1 MSRVQRGLPVRSP
14 TDRRQP
20 QKSDLRRTAILE
32 SLDHHL
38 RNSGFDGINIADVT
52 KRAGVTRSAFYF
64 YFENKA
70 AAVAA
75 LLEPMYEDGFVASD
89 ILTSTAEPPHSR
101 IRAMVEAL
109 LDTVEHHRYLLQ
121 AMLDARA
128 SNPAIR
134 QVWDDA
140 RETFVPAV
148 AAMIAAERD
157 SGRAPDGPQVEVIA
171 GMLLEFNDRLL
182 ERYTLGGTLTRE
194 QLSEGAE
201 AVWLRTI
208 YGTVDVARPGRTP
221 EEQNRAT
228 S

>member
-1 MSRVQRGLPVRSP
+1 MRSP

-20 QKSDLRRTAILE
+20 QKSDLRRSAILE

-38 RNSGFDGINIADVT
+38 RESGFDGVNIADVT

-75 LLEPMYEDGFVASD
+75 LLEPMHEDGFVASD
-89 ILTSTAEPPHSR
+89 ILTSTSEPPQRR

-109 LDTVEHHRYLLQ
+109 LDTVETHRYLLQ
-121 AMLDARA
+121 AMLEARA

-140 RETFVPAV
+140 RESFVPSV
-148 AAMIAAERD
+148 AAMIAAERA
-157 SGRAPDGPQVEVIA
+157 SGRAPDGAQVEVIA

-182 ERYTLGGTLTRE
+182 ERYTLGGALTRA

-201 AVWLRTI
+201 AVWLGTI
-208 YGTVDVARPGRTP
+208 YGNVDVAGPERTP
-221 EEQNRAT
+221 KEQKRAT

>member
-1 MSRVQRGLPVRSP
+1 MRSA

-20 QKSDLRRTAILE
+20 QKSDLRRGAILE

-38 RNSGFDGINIADVT
+38 RESGFEGVNIADVAR
-52 KRAGVTRSAFYF
+52 RAGVTRSAFYF

-75 LLEPMYEDGFVASD
+75 LLEPMYDDGFVASD
-89 ILTSTAEPPHSR
+89 ILTSTAEPPHWR
-101 IRAMVEAL
+101 IHAMVEAL
-109 LDTVEHHRYLLQ
+109 LDTVDAHRYLLR
-121 AMLDARA
+121 AMLEARTT
-128 SNPAIR
+128 NPAIR

-157 SGRAPDGPQVEVIA
+157 SGRAPDGPPTEVIA
-171 GMLLEFNDRLL
+171 GVLLEFNDRLL
-182 ERYTLGGTLTRE
+182 ERYTLGGALDRD
-194 QLSEGAE
+194 QLRVGAE
-201 AVWLRTI
+201 AVWLGTI
-208 YGTVDVARPGRTP
+208 YGSVAVAAQDR
-221 EEQNRAT
+221 RAT

>member
-1 MSRVQRGLPVRSP
+1 MRSA

-20 QKSDLRRTAILE
+20 QKSDLRRGAILE

-38 RNSGFDGINIADVT
+38 RESGFDGLNIADVAR
-52 KRAGVTRSAFYF
+52 RAGVTRSAFYF

-75 LLEPMYEDGFVASD
+75 LLEPMYDDGFVASD
-89 ILTSTAEPPHSR
+89 ILTSTTDPPHWR
-101 IRAMVEAL
+101 IRAMVEGL
-109 LDTVEHHRYLLQ
+109 LDAVEHHRYLLQ

-128 SNPAIR
+128 TNAAIR
-134 QVWDDA
+134 RLWDDA
-140 RETFVPAV
+140 RESFVPAV
-148 AAMIAAERD
+148 AAMIAVERD
-157 SGRAPDGPQVEVIA
+157 SGRAPDGPPTEVLA

-182 ERYTLGGTLTRE
+182 ERYTIGGTLTRQ

-208 YGTVDVARPGRTP
+208 YGTVDVARLGR
-221 EEQNRAT
+221 NSGADKRAT

>member
-1 MSRVQRGLPVRSP
+1 MRSA

-20 QKSDLRRTAILE
+20 QKSDLRRSAILE

-38 RNSGFDGINIADVT
+38 RETDFDGINIADVT

-75 LLEPMYEDGFVASD
+75 LLEPMYDDGFIASD
-89 ILTSTAEPPHSR
+89 ILTSTADPPHWR

-109 LDTVEHHRYLLQ
+109 LDTVEHHRYLLE

-128 SNPAIR
+128 ANPAIR

-140 RETFVPAV
+140 RESFVPGV

-157 SGRAPDGPQVEVIA
+157 SGRAPDGPPTEVLA

-182 ERYTLGGTLTRE
+182 ERYTIGGTLNRQ

-201 AVWLRTI
+201 AIWLRTI
-208 YGTVDVARPGRTP
+208 YGSVDVARQDRTSD
-221 EEQNRAT
+221 EKRAT

>member
-1 MSRVQRGLPVRSP
+1 MRSA

-20 QKSDLRRTAILE
+20 QKSDLRRSAILE

-38 RNSGFDGINIADVT
+38 RETGFDGINIADVT

-75 LLEPMYEDGFVASD
+75 LLEPMYDDGFIASD
-89 ILTSTAEPPHSR
+89 ILTSTADPPHWR

-109 LDTVEHHRYLLQ
+109 LDTVEHHRYLLE

-128 SNPAIR
+128 ANPAIR

-140 RETFVPAV
+140 RESFVPGV

-157 SGRAPDGPQVEVIA
+157 SGRAPDGPPTEVLA

-182 ERYTLGGTLTRE
+182 ERYTIGGTLNRQ

-201 AVWLRTI
+201 AIWLRTI
-208 YGTVDVARPGRTP
+208 YGSVDVARQDRTSD
-221 EEQNRAT
+221 EKRAT

>member
-1 MSRVQRGLPVRSP
+1 MRRS
-14 TDRRQP
+14 
-20 QKSDLRRTAILE
+20 AILE

-38 RNSGFDGINIADVT
+38 RETGFDGINIADVT

-75 LLEPMYEDGFVASD
+75 LLEPMYDDGFIASD
-89 ILTSTAEPPHSR
+89 ILTSTADPPHWR

-109 LDTVEHHRYLLQ
+109 LDTVEHHRYLLE

-128 SNPAIR
+128 ANPAIR

-140 RETFVPAV
+140 RESFVPGV

-157 SGRAPDGPQVEVIA
+157 SGRAPDGPPTEVLA

-182 ERYTLGGTLTRE
+182 ERYTIGGTLNRQ

-201 AVWLRTI
+201 AIWLRTI
-208 YGTVDVARPGRTP
+208 YGSVDVARQDRTSD
-221 EEQNRAT
+221 EKRAT

>member
-1 MSRVQRGLPVRSP
+1 MRSA

-20 QKSDLRRTAILE
+20 QKSDLRRSAILE

-38 RNSGFDGINIADVT
+38 RETGFDGINIADVT

-75 LLEPMYEDGFVASD
+75 LLEPMYDDGFIASD
-89 ILTSTAEPPHSR
+89 ILTSTADPPHWR

-109 LDTVEHHRYLLQ
+109 LDTVEHHRYLLE

-128 SNPAIR
+128 ANPAIR

-140 RETFVPAV
+140 RESFIPGV

-157 SGRAPDGPQVEVIA
+157 SGRAPDGPPTEVLA

-182 ERYTLGGTLTRE
+182 ERYTIGGTLNRQ

-201 AVWLRTI
+201 AIWLRTI
-208 YGTVDVARPGRTP
+208 YGSVDVARQDRTSD
-221 EEQNRAT
+221 EKRAT

>member
-1 MSRVQRGLPVRSP
+1 VRSA

-20 QKSDLRRTAILE
+20 QKSDLRRSAILE

-38 RNSGFDGINIADVT
+38 RETGFDGINIADVT

-75 LLEPMYEDGFVASD
+75 LLEPMYDDGFIASD
-89 ILTSTAEPPHSR
+89 ILTGTADPPHWR

-109 LDTVEHHRYLLQ
+109 LDTVEHHRYLLE

-128 SNPAIR
+128 ANPAIR

-140 RETFVPAV
+140 RESFVPGV

-157 SGRAPDGPQVEVIA
+157 SGRAPDGPPTEVLA

-182 ERYTLGGTLTRE
+182 ERYTIGGALNRQ

-201 AVWLRTI
+201 AIWLRTI
-208 YGTVDVARPGRTP
+208 YGSVDVARQDRTSD
-221 EEQNRAT
+221 EKRAT

>member
-1 MSRVQRGLPVRSP
+1 MRSA

-20 QKSDLRRTAILE
+20 QKSDLRRSAILE

-38 RNSGFDGINIADVT
+38 RETGFDGINIADVT

-75 LLEPMYEDGFVASD
+75 LLEPMYDDGFIASD
-89 ILTSTAEPPHSR
+89 ILTSTADPPHRR

-109 LDTVEHHRYLLQ
+109 LDTVEHHRYLLE

-128 SNPAIR
+128 SNVAIR
-134 QVWDDA
+134 RVWDDA
-140 RETFVPAV
+140 RESFVPGV

-157 SGRAPDGPQVEVIA
+157 SGRAPAGPPAEVLA

-182 ERYTLGGTLTRE
+182 ERYTVGGTLSRQ

-201 AVWLRTI
+201 AIWLRTI
-208 YGTVDVARPGRTP
+208 YGSVDVTRQHRASD
-221 EEQNRAT
+221 EKKAT

>member
-1 MSRVQRGLPVRSP
+1 MRSA

-20 QKSDLRRTAILE
+20 QKSDLRRSAILE

-38 RNSGFDGINIADVT
+38 RETGFDGINIADVT

-75 LLEPMYEDGFVASD
+75 LLEPMYDDGFIASD
-89 ILTSTAEPPHSR
+89 ILTSTADPPHWR

-109 LDTVEHHRYLLQ
+109 LDTVEQHRYLLE

-128 SNPAIR
+128 ANPAIR

-140 RETFVPAV
+140 RESFVPGV

-157 SGRAPDGPQVEVIA
+157 SGRAPDGPPAEVLA

-182 ERYTLGGTLTRE
+182 ERYTIGGTLNRQ

-201 AVWLRTI
+201 AIWLRTI
-208 YGTVDVARPGRTP
+208 YGSVDVARPDRTSD
-221 EEQNRAT
+221 EKKAT